1 MVMKMAN
8 GVGTVYKL
16 YGNRRNPYIVRKT
29 VGWEIDVKTGKHKQI
44 YVTIGYAPTRAKG
57 LEMLMEYNKNPYDI
71 EASKITFSEVYE
83 KWSAEKFPT
92 ISDSNVKGYQA
103 SYKCC
108 EALHNRI
115 FKDLK
120 LSDLQGVIDN
130 CGKNY
135 PTLRKLKVLLNQMY
149 DYAMK
154 YELCNKDY
162 SQYVDILKFKNKNP
176 NKTDRSPF
184 TEDEI
189 NALWVQ
195 KDNIYAQIVLML
207 IYSGV
212 RVSELLDL
220 KCENIYIDEHYFKVV
235 ESKTD
240 SGVRVVPIHDRTYPI
255 FRKWYD
261 EGCEYLLH
269 TPDGNHFTYRNYY
282 DSYWTPAME
291 LIGCS
296 HKPHDTRHTCVSMMT
311 AKEVNPT
318 LIKKIIGHSG
328 AMSLTEKVYTH
339 VNVKELLEAINRI

>member
-1 MVMKMAN
+1 MKMGN
-8 GVGTVYKL
+8 GIGTVYKL
-16 YGNRRNPYIVRKT
+16 SGNRRKPYIVRKT
-29 VGWEIDVKTGKHKQI
+29 VGWEFDEETGRHKQV
-44 YVTIGYAPTRAKG
+44 YVTIGYASTRAKG
-57 LEMLMEYNKNPYDI
+57 LEMLMEYNQNPYDI
-71 EASKITFSEVYE
+71 EASKKTFAEVYE
-83 KWSAEKFPT
+83 KWSAQKFPT
-92 ISDSNVKGYQA
+92 ISASNVKGYQA

-108 EALHNRI
+108 EVLHDRI

-120 LSDLQGVIDN
+120 LSDLQGVVDN

-149 DYAMK
+149 EYAMK

-162 SQYVDILKFKNKNP
+162 SEYVDILKFKDKNP

-184 TEDEI
+184 SEEEI

-195 KDNIYAQIVLML
+195 ENNIYAQTVLML

-220 KCENIYIDEHYFKVV
+220 KRSNVNIEEHCFKVV
-235 ESKTD
+235 ESKTN
-240 SGVRVVPIHDRTYPI
+240 SGIRVVPIHDRTFPI
-255 FRKWYD
+255 FKKWYD
-261 EGCEYLLH
+261 EGCEYLIH
-269 TPDGNHFTYRNYY
+269 TTDRKHFTYRNYY
-282 DSYWTPAME
+282 DSYWTPVME